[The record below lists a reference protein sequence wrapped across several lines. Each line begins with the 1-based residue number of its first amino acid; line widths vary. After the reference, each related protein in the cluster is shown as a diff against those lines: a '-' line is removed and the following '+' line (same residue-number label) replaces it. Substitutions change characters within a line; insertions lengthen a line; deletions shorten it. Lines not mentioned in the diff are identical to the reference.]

1 MSLVFKVGFH
11 HLAKHTMREYSN
23 SEILVFDL
31 MLCFLE
37 NENTDF
43 LSYVNTVSC
52 EFSILTWLICS
63 NRNLLKDHSH
73 KLKFSIEIMVNW
85 YKTDT

>member
-11 HLAKHTMREYSN
+11 HLAKHTTREYSN

-31 MLCFLE
+31 MLCFLK
-37 NENTDF
+37 NENADF

-63 NRNLLKDHSH
+63 NRNLPKDHSH
-73 KLKFSIEIMVNW
+73 NLKFSIEIMVNW